1 MQVSLPSYFSSGEGP
16 AVILLHSTLS
26 SKNQWRSLSTLL
38 ETDYRV
44 IAVDLYGYGD
54 TPAPTVVD
62 DFTLLDEAK
71 LVESLLDELLLPD
84 EPFHL
89 VGHSYGG
96 AVALRLCHHAPSRV
110 STLTLFEP
118 VAFHLLSPSDPALS
132 RVFTLRQE
140 LGRMIEAGLR
150 EEAVETFIDYWGG
163 PGTFAKFPP
172 RVQKDFEARADKL
185 LLDFIALTHTN
196 LTLKEYR
203 TLKLPVTLIAGKS
216 SKGPALRVA
225 EALAQTLPQCRMVW
239 VETGHMGPVT
249 DPDVVNPVIRESL
262 FTALGEK

>member
-1 MQVSLPSYFSSGEGP
+1 MRASLPSYFSTGEGP
-16 AVILLHSTLS
+16 AVVLLHSTLS

-38 ETDYRV
+38 ETDHRV

-54 TPAPTVVD
+54 TPLPRAAG

-71 LVESLLDELLLPD
+71 LVESLLDEILLPD
-84 EPFHL
+84 EPFQL

-110 STLTLFEP
+110 STLTVFEP
-118 VAFHLLSPSDPALS
+118 VAFHLLSPADPALS

-140 LGRMIEAGLR
+140 LGRMIQAGLPK
-150 EEAVETFIDYWGG
+150 EAVETFIDYWGG
-163 PGTFAKFPP
+163 AGTFASFPP
-172 RVQKDFEARADKL
+172 RVQNDFVARADKL
-185 LLDFIALTHTN
+185 LLDFLALTHTN
-196 LTLKEYR
+196 LTLDDYR
-203 TLKLPVTLIAGKS
+203 TLKLPVTVIAGRS

-225 EALAQTLPQCRMVW
+225 EALAQTLPQCKLVW

-249 DPDVVNPVIRESL
+249 NPEIVNPVIRESL
-262 FTALGEK
+262 TP